1 MRKPDDTHRAQT
13 LRTLIPIAVGHMAS
27 VAVVCVALVSGLSMD
42 RQLLQALAVA
52 LLVAAVVVQL
62 SGRTPRML
70 RALTGHAGWA
80 LGSFAMSTAH
90 GAGLAL
96 VPALM
101 PFCVGDASAG
111 EAIASEALSQAI
123 VAVLVHAVAM
133 LAVTGLIAT
142 GMSRVLADSIQWR
155 SAATKAAKP

>member
-1 MRKPDDTHRAQT
+1 MRKPEGHRAAA
-13 LRTLIPIAVGHMAS
+13 LRTLIPVAVGHIAS

-52 LLVAAVVVQL
+52 LLVVVVAVQL
-62 SGRTPRML
+62 SGHTPRVL

-80 LGSFAMSTAH
+80 LGSFVMSTAH

-101 PFCVGDASAG
+101 PFCVGGASSG

-142 GMSRVLADSIQWR
+142 GMSRALAGSIQWR
-155 SAATKAAKP
+155 AAATKAAKP

>member
-1 MRKPDDTHRAQT
+1 MRGPDTHRATT
-13 LRTLIPIAVGHMAS
+13 LRTLVPLAVGHMAS
-27 VAVVCVALVSGLSMD
+27 VAVVCAALVSGQSMD
-42 RQLLQALAVA
+42 RQLLQALAAA
-52 LLVAAVVVQL
+52 LLVAVVVVQL
-62 SGRTPRML
+62 SGRTPRVL

-96 VPALM
+96 VPASM

-133 LAVTGLIAT
+133 LAVTGLLVA
-142 GMSRVLADSIQWR
+142 GVQRGLAACIRWPIGR
-155 SAATKAAKP
+155 

>member
-1 MRKPDDTHRAQT
+1 MRRPDSHRAST
-13 LRTLIPIAVGHMAS
+13 LRTLVPLAVGHVAS
-27 VAVVCVALVSGLSMD
+27 VAVVCAAVMSGPSMD

-52 LLVAAVVVQL
+52 LLMLVVVVQL
-62 SGRTPRML
+62 SGRTPQVV

-101 PFCVGDASAG
+101 PFCVGDASAV
-111 EAIASEALSQAI
+111 EAIASEALWQAI
-123 VAVLVHAVAM
+123 VAVGVHAVAM
-133 LAVTGLIAT
+133 LAVTGLIAA
-142 GMSRVLADSIQWR
+142 GVQRAWPILR
-155 SAATKAAKP
+155 

>member
-1 MRKPDDTHRAQT
+1 MRRPDSHRASP
-13 LRTLIPIAVGHMAS
+13 LRNLIPLAVGHIAS
-27 VAVVCVALVSGLSMD
+27 VAVVCVALMSGWSMD
-42 RQLLQALAVA
+42 RQLLQTLAVA
-52 LLVAAVVVQL
+52 LLVVVVVVRL
-62 SGRTPRML
+62 SGRTPRVL

-80 LGSFAMSTAH
+80 LGAFAMSIAH

-111 EAIASEALSQAI
+111 EAFAAEALSQAI
-123 VAVLVHAVAM
+123 VAVGLHAAAM

-142 GMSRVLADSIQWR
+142 GVSRVLAGSIQWR
-155 SAATKAAKP
+155 AAATKAAKP

>member
-1 MRKPDDTHRAQT
+1 
-13 LRTLIPIAVGHMAS
+13 
-27 VAVVCVALVSGLSMD
+27 MD
-42 RQLLQALAVA
+42 RQLLQVLAVA
-52 LLVAAVVVQL
+52 LLVVVVVVRL
-62 SGRTPRML
+62 SGHTPRVL
-70 RALTGHAGWA
+70 RAPTGHAGWA

-101 PFCVGDASAG
+101 PFCVGGASSG

-142 GMSRVLADSIQWR
+142 GMSRVLAGSIQWR
-155 SAATKAAKP
+155 AAATKAAKP